1 MLGFWMLVNALIVVV
16 ADDDADDGD
25 WKYLMLS
32 VLFSFYSSLL
42 AIPLQQRKNGEPD
55 LDVLDTDLDLKQI
68 GVAEPLFGQ
77 WL

>member
-1 MLGFWMLVNALIVVV
+1 MLVNALIVVV